1 VCKKSKEKVESREKV
16 ESKGKVVSRKEKV
29 VTRKEK
35 AESRKEKVEDNKEV
49 DKMKEE
55 EEEEEDHKDHNLV
68 ALEFLEEDKA
78 DDTQEGM
85 GNQREVDRGLKDMA
99 WEHWWEES
107 VQQDLFFERI

>member
-1 VCKKSKEKVESREKV
+1 VCKKSKEKVASREKV
-16 ESKGKVVSRKEKV
+16 ESKGKVVNRKETV
-29 VTRKEK
+29 VTRKK

-68 ALEFLEEDKA
+68 AMEFLEEDKA

-85 GNQREVDRGLKDMA
+85 GNQGEVDRGLKDMA
-99 WEHWWEES
+99 WEYWSEEL
-107 VQQDLFFERI
+107 VQQEFFFERI